1 MKSKLFLEDI
11 KKYGY
16 MAAESKFYEMISHE
30 QYIDY
35 VSFNQRTMDTLCDF
49 DFSIRLHMAYPI
61 AIYPIECFERHNR
74 KKNEKDI
81 IGFVP
86 VLCGYQIKIN
96 NDLDYLE
103 LEVKLKC

>member
-1 MKSKLFLEDI
+1 MKSKLLLEDI

-16 MAAESKFYEMISHE
+16 MAAESKFYEMISDE

-35 VSFNQRTMDTLCDF
+35 VSFSQETMDILCDSE
-49 DFSIRLHMAYPI
+49 FSIKLHMAYPI
-61 AIYPIECFERHNR
+61 AIYPIGCFEWHNR

-81 IGFVP
+81 RGFVP

-103 LEVKLKC
+103 LEVRLKC